1 MKVFID
7 TDIILD
13 LLLAR
18 EPFFSA
24 ATRLFLLIQD
34 GEMEG
39 YVSPL
44 SFSNLFYILRKAT
57 SGTEAVAAL
66 RKLKL
71 ITRVLSVDEQTIDLA
86 LASSFSDFEDAIQ
99 YYAALSS
106 DIALIVTRNK
116 SDYKTAK
123 IPVLTAEECI
133 EVYLSQQSQS
143 PSNP

>member
-1 MKVFID
+1 MKVFVD

-18 EPFFSA
+18 EPFFPA
-24 ATRLFLLIQD
+24 ATRLFLLLQE

-57 SGTEAVAAL
+57 SGAEAIAAL

-71 ITRVLSVDEQTIDLA
+71 LMRVLSVDEQTIDLA

-99 YYAALSS
+99 YYSALSN
-106 DIALIVTRNK
+106 DIEAIITRNK
-116 SDYKTAK
+116 KDYKTVK

-133 EVYLSQQSQS
+133 QVYLSTQS
-143 PSNP
+143 

>member
-1 MKVFID
+1 MRVFVD

-24 ATRLFLLIQD
+24 ATRLFLLLQD
-34 GEMEG
+34 GEIEG

-44 SFSNLFYILRKAT
+44 SFSNLFYVLRKAT
-57 SGTEAVAAL
+57 SGTEAITAL

-71 ITRVLSVDEQTIDLA
+71 LTRVLSVDEQTIDLA
-86 LASSFSDFEDAIQ
+86 LASSFADFEDAIQ
-99 YYAALSS
+99 YYAALPNEI
-106 DIALIVTRNK
+106 DAIITRNK

-123 IPVLTAEECI
+123 IPVLNAEECVQ
-133 EVYLSQQSQS
+133 VYLSQQSQS
-143 PSNP
+143 SRNL